1 MGGQQKGG
9 GRWVQREAR
18 RVVEYFVVLWQRL
31 QQGSKL
37 QLRRSHT
44 HMLPFSRTPLTL
56 FSRSLSLSLSL
67 STLLSHSLL
76 CSPSLQ
82 LFPLHSSGRTLVA
95 TLMLCHAKNQQM
107 LNQCQSSAQSQ
118 AANRLAYTL

>member
-37 QLRRSHT
+37 QLRRSQT

-76 CSPSLQ
+76 CSPSL
-82 LFPLHSSGRTLVA
+82 HSSGRTLVA

-107 LNQCQSSAQSQ
+107 LNQCQSNAQSQ